1 MKDDEMAHGE
11 IIIIRRGDGDHDD
24 HHGGVW
30 KIAFAD
36 FMTAMMAFFLVMW
49 LINASNEET
58 KKAVASYF
66 NPVKLMDTTTNPRGV
81 KNPKYGDVT
90 RDEDIESDT
99 TTITSNRSPTE
110 EGEQQPVSKYEEQA
124 IFVAPFSLISDIA
137 GGIGE
142 DTSKSKAV
150 NDGKES
156 ASDGRGLTD
165 GKSFQDPFDPTAWNL
180 KFGQSDDAGAGA
192 MPQPFPQ
199 EVEKPGITPQ
209 PDAPQQDA
217 GKQMDRGQMAGEQM
231 AGEQAA
237 GDKAATEAAMNE
249 SATGREKNA
258 AEQAAAADAGPGETA
273 DPDQKIVD
281 DIRTV
286 LENQQAI
293 DGEKLPF
300 EVEKMADGTIKI
312 ALMEGKSALMFSVG
326 SAKPTKAMILALRD
340 VASKVM
346 ETGKKVSVLGH
357 TDGRPYRGKDYDN
370 WRLSTARAHMAR
382 YVLIDGGLAD
392 ERFERVEGHADRTLK
407 YPDNPFASGNRRI
420 ELILR
425 SE

>member
-1 MKDDEMAHGE
+1 MKDNEMAHGE
-11 IIIIRRGDGDHDD
+11 IIIVRRPRDDHDD

-90 RDEDIESDT
+90 QDEDIDSET

-124 IFVAPFSLISDIA
+124 IFVDPYSLISEIA
-137 GGIGE
+137 GGIGD
-142 DTSKSKAV
+142 DTSKSKTVA
-150 NDGKES
+150 DGKDA
-156 ASDGRGLTD
+156 ASDGKGMSD
-165 GKSFQDPFDPTAWNL
+165 GKSFHDPFDPSAWNL
-180 KFGQSDDAGAGA
+180 KFGQSENTGEGAV
-192 MPQPFPQ
+192 PQPFPQ
-199 EVEKPGITPQ
+199 ETEKTVMTPSEEGAKANEAVE
-209 PDAPQQDA
+209 
-217 GKQMDRGQMAGEQM
+217 
-231 AGEQAA
+231 
-237 GDKAATEAAMNE
+237 KAATE
-249 SATGREKNA
+249 
-258 AEQAAAADAGPGETA
+258 DAGAEKPAETA
-273 DPDQKIVD
+273 VAPDTATTKPAGAGLGEAIDTDQKIAD
-281 DIRTV
+281 DIRAA

-300 EVEKMADGTIKI
+300 EVEKQADGTIKV

-340 VASKVM
+340 VANTING
-346 ETGKKVSVLGH
+346 TGKKISVLGH
-357 TDGRPYRGKDYDN
+357 TDGRPYRGKAYDN

-382 YVLIDGGLAD
+382 YVLIDGGLSD
-392 ERFERVEGHADRTLK
+392 ESFERVEGHADRTLK

>member
-11 IIIIRRGDGDHDD
+11 IIIIRRGHDDHDD

-81 KNPKYGDVT
+81 KNPKYGDIT
-90 RDEDIESDT
+90 QDEDIESDT
-99 TTITSNRSPTE
+99 TTITSNRSPME
-110 EGEQQPVSKYEEQA
+110 DGEQQPVSKYEEQA
-124 IFVAPFSLISDIA
+124 IFVDPFSLISDIA

-156 ASDGRGLTD
+156 ASDARGLTD
-165 GKSFQDPFDPTAWNL
+165 GKSFQDPFDPNAWNL
-180 KFGQSDDAGAGA
+180 KFGESDDVGEGA

-199 EVEKPGITPQ
+199 EAEKSGMTPQ
-209 PDAPQQDA
+209 QNASQQVA
-217 GKQMDRGQMAGEQM
+217 GKQAV
-231 AGEQAA
+231 GEQAA
-237 GDKAATEAAMNE
+237 ASEKAATETAMKDGAAGTENTENIGAGQM
-249 SATGREKNA
+249 
-258 AEQAAAADAGPGETA
+258 AAADTGTGEAA
-273 DPDQKIVD
+273 DADQKIVD
-281 DIRTV
+281 DIRSV
-286 LENQQAI
+286 LENQKAI

-300 EVEKMADGTIKI
+300 EVVKMADGTIKV

-340 VASKVM
+340 VARKVM

-382 YVLIDGGLAD
+382 YVLIDGGLSD
-392 ERFERVEGHADRTLK
+392 DRFERVEGHADRTLK

>member
-11 IIIIRRGDGDHDD
+11 IIIIRRGHDDHDD

-81 KNPKYGDVT
+81 KNPKYGDIT
-90 RDEDIESDT
+90 HEEDVEFDT

-110 EGEQQPVSKYEEQA
+110 EGEQQPASKYDEQA
-124 IFVAPFSLISDIA
+124 IFVDPFALISDIA
-137 GGIGE
+137 GGIGDDE
-142 DTSKSKAV
+142 SKSEAV
-150 NDGKES
+150 ADGEDS
-156 ASDGRGLTD
+156 ASDGKGMTD
-165 GKSFQDPFDPTAWNL
+165 GKSFQDPFDPSAWNL
-180 KFGQSDDAGAGA
+180 KFGQSENNGEGAV
-192 MPQPFPQ
+192 PQPFPQ
-199 EVEKPGITPQ
+199 EAEKTAAMPDERMQ
-209 PDAPQQDA
+209 PV
-217 GKQMDRGQMAGEQM
+217 
-231 AGEQAA
+231 
-237 GDKAATEAAMNE
+237 DKAVEP
-249 SATGREKNA
+249 A
-258 AEQAAAADAGPGETA
+258 AEQASGKAEAEAGAGEKEKPAAGETG
-273 DPDQKIVD
+273 DPDQKIAD
-281 DIRTV
+281 DIRTA
-286 LENQQAI
+286 LENQQAV

-300 EVEKMADGTIKI
+300 EVEKMADGTIKV
-312 ALMEGKSALMFSVG
+312 ALMEGSSALMFSVG

-340 VASKVM
+340 VAKTIT
-346 ETGKKVSVLGH
+346 EAGKKVSVLGH
-357 TDGRPYRGKDYDN
+357 TDGRPYRGKNYDN
-370 WRLSTARAHMAR
+370 WRLSTARAHMAM
-382 YVLIDGGLAD
+382 YVLIDGGLSD
-392 ERFERVEGHADRTLK
+392 DSFERVEGHADRTLK

>member
-1 MKDDEMAHGE
+1 MALLRKRNVMGRPDTLH
-11 IIIIRRGDGDHDD
+11 
-24 HHGGVW
+24 
-30 KIAFAD
+30 
-36 FMTAMMAFFLVMW
+36 TLVEHYSGNP
-49 LINASNEET
+49 LALNL
-58 KKAVASYF
+58 VAS
-66 NPVKLMDTTTNPRGV
+66 V
-81 KNPKYGDVT
+81 
-90 RDEDIESDT
+90 
-99 TTITSNRSPTE
+99 
-110 EGEQQPVSKYEEQA
+110 
-124 IFVAPFSLISDIA
+124 
-137 GGIGE
+137 
-142 DTSKSKAV
+142 V
-150 NDGKES
+150 NDYYGGNIDAYIQYG
-156 ASDGRGLTD
+156 ASV
-165 GKSFQDPFDPTAWNL
+165 F
-180 KFGQSDDAGAGA
+180 
-192 MPQPFPQ
+192 
-199 EVEKPGITPQ
+199 
-209 PDAPQQDA
+209 
-217 GKQMDRGQMAGEQM
+217 
-231 AGEQAA
+231 
-237 GDKAATEAAMNE
+237 
-249 SATGREKNA
+249 
-258 AEQAAAADAGPGETA
+258 
-273 DPDQKIVD
+273 D

>member
-1 MKDDEMAHGE
+1 MKEDEMAHGE
-11 IIIIRRGDGDHDD
+11 IIIIRRGHGDHDD

-81 KNPKYGDVT
+81 KNPKYGDIT
-90 RDEDIESDT
+90 QDEDIESDT

-110 EGEQQPVSKYEEQA
+110 EGEQKPVSKYEEQA
-124 IFVAPFSLISDIA
+124 IFVDPFSLISDIA
-137 GGIGE
+137 GGIGD
-142 DTSKSKAV
+142 DTSKPEAIA
-150 NDGKES
+150 DGKKS
-156 ASDGRGLTD
+156 ASNAKGLSD

-180 KFGQSDDAGAGA
+180 KFGDSENTGEGAV
-192 MPQPFPQ
+192 PQPFPKEAEEQ
-199 EVEKPGITPQ
+199 VTTP
-209 PDAPQQDA
+209 
-217 GKQMDRGQMAGEQM
+217 AGEEAVKPQS
-231 AGEQAA
+231 AEKLQA
-237 GDKAATEAAMNE
+237 EAAEGGGEETQNV
-249 SATGREKNA
+249 SD
-258 AEQAAAADAGPGETA
+258 ADAEKTA
-273 DPDQKIVD
+273 DANQKIAE
-281 DIRTV
+281 DIRSA
-286 LENQQAI
+286 LENQQPV

-300 EVEKMADGTIKI
+300 EVENMADGTIKV

-326 SAKPTKAMILALRD
+326 SAKPTKAMIMALRD
-340 VASKVM
+340 VANTISGS
-346 ETGKKVSVLGH
+346 GKNVSILGH

-382 YVLIDGGLAD
+382 YVLIDGGLSD
-392 ERFERVEGHADRTLK
+392 ERFERIEGHADRTLK
-407 YPDNPFASGNRRI
+407 FPDNPFASGNRRI

-425 SE
+425 SK

>member
-1 MKDDEMAHGE
+1 MKNDEMAHGE
-11 IIIIRRGDGDHDD
+11 IIIIRRGHDDHDD

-81 KNPKYGDVT
+81 KNPKYGDIT
-90 RDEDIESDT
+90 QDEDIESDT

-124 IFVAPFSLISDIA
+124 IFVDPFSLISDIA

-156 ASDGRGLTD
+156 ASDARGLTD
-165 GKSFQDPFDPTAWNL
+165 GKSFQDPFDPNAWNL
-180 KFGQSDDAGAGA
+180 KFGESGDVGEGA

-199 EVEKPGITPQ
+199 EAEKSGMTPQ
-209 PDAPQQDA
+209 QNASQQVA
-217 GKQMDRGQMAGEQM
+217 GKQAV
-231 AGEQAA
+231 GEQAA
-237 GDKAATEAAMNE
+237 ASEKAATETAMKDGTAGTENTE
-249 SATGREKNA
+249 NTGA
-258 AEQAAAADAGPGETA
+258 GQMAAADTGTGEAA
-273 DPDQKIVD
+273 DADQKIVD
-281 DIRTV
+281 DIRSV
-286 LENQQAI
+286 LENQKAI

-300 EVEKMADGTIKI
+300 EVVKMADGTIKV

-382 YVLIDGGLAD
+382 YVLIDGGLSD
-392 ERFERVEGHADRTLK
+392 DRFERVEGHADRTLK